1 MSGCRSVSEVGSR
14 RFFRWPPWRPAAR
27 RSVPRVGAGP
37 ASRGS
42 DGVGGLGR
50 YVCAIA
56 IASIAAGSGTALR
69 AQGTVGAFT
78 LVVAGDVRAPQSLS
92 TDTLKSLPRRSVEI
106 VESGR
111 TLVYQGVL
119 VSDVL
124 KRAGA
129 SMGAQL
135 RGEAIVSFVVATAS
149 DGNRAVFSIAE
160 LDPDLTG
167 SQILVADT
175 LAGQPLPSTQGPLR
189 IVVPRDTTPVRSVR
203 MLQRL
208 DVVRLPRPA
217 GGP

>member
-1 MSGCRSVSEVGSR
+1 
-14 RFFRWPPWRPAAR
+14 
-27 RSVPRVGAGP
+27 
-37 ASRGS
+37 
-42 DGVGGLGR
+42 
-50 YVCAIA
+50 VCAIA